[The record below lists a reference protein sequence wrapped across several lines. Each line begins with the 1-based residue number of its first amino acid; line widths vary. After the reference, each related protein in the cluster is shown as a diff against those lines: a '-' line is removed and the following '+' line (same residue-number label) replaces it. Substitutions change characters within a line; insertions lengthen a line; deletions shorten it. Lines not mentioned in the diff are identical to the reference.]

1 MVSWVDKE
9 ERQIN
14 SNTVNFIWTA
24 WTARDAELRTVR

>member
-14 SNTVNFIWTA
+14 SNTIDFI
-24 WTARDAELRTVR
+24 